1 MTILFNNASTLQL
14 PAMEPML
21 AVHLENL
28 LFLLLLVVAGLFQLL
43 GRVARK
49 VSGDAAKPTSKP
61 VPRTARPIP
70 RAGPE
75 SDEERIRK
83 FLEALGNPPASPPP
97 PRTAQRPTYR
107 KPLVLPRVPPIASP
121 LPPLITRPPDLPSEF
136 EVHREPIPI
145 PAEQP
150 RAAQR
155 STEPV
160 FQVHESTAP
169 SVPAPTQPAT
179 TAHEITAQP
188 QVVVPRRAIVTA
200 TLLRS
205 KSSLRE
211 AIILREIL
219 GPPRGL
225 QAPDATP

>member
-1 MTILFNNASTLQL
+1 
-14 PAMEPML
+14 ML

-43 GRVARK
+43 GRAARK
-49 VSGDAAKPTSKP
+49 ASTSEEEKPTSKSP
-61 VPRTARPIP
+61 PKMSKPIP
-70 RAGPE
+70 RAPKE
-75 SDEERIRK
+75 SDEERVRK
-83 FLEALGNPPASPPP
+83 FLEALGQPSASRPPP
-97 PRTAQRPTYR
+97 PVAQRPTYR
-107 KPLVLPRVPPIASP
+107 KPLVLPRVRPLGSP
-121 LPPLITRPPDLPSEF
+121 LPPLVTRPPDLPSEF

-160 FQVHESTAP
+160 FQVHESAAPTAP
-169 SVPAPTQPAT
+169 SSTEPAATTHEIRTQPQIA
-179 TAHEITAQP
+179 ASASNIN
-188 QVVVPRRAIVTA
+188 VA

-205 KSSLRE
+205 PMGLRG
-211 AIILREIL
+211 AVIAREIL

-225 QAPDATP
+225 RMLMDFGDAIS